1 MSATSLS
8 HLRVAVV
15 ATNAF
20 EESELF
26 ESVHALR
33 AAGAKVDIIA
43 PEGRALQGYR
53 HLAPGKAIRVDRL
66 LSEASPDDY
75 DALMLPGG
83 TVNAD
88 TDGDW
93 NDVVVE
99 GKTVVAAQLA
109 PNHVPPD
116 WPDGAPQQ
124 IHLDLHVD
132 DPRAAHDEV
141 LALGARMLQSADFDA
156 PEGFRVYADP
166 AGHPFCLCWS

>member
-1 MSATSLS
+1 M
-8 HLRVAVV
+8 RIRRQIVV
-15 ATNAF
+15 FDAADIDA
-20 EESELF
+20 ESRF
-26 ESVHALR
+26 W
-33 AAGAKVDIIA
+33 AGV
-43 PEGRALQGYR
+43 LN
-53 HLAPGKAIRVDRL
+53 
-66 LSEASPDDY
+66 
-75 DALMLPGG
+75 G